1 MRAHPQ
7 IFFKLNEEVPI
18 MKIFLTGKPGSGKT
32 TILMNI
38 IERLKIEGLK
48 IGGIMTPDIRT
59 KGRRTAFKIVDL
71 YSGKEGI
78 LASIDQ
84 PTGPKISK
92 YKVNLDS
99 IDKIAVNA
107 IKNAL
112 IKADIVVIDE
122 LGPMEFCSKKFQDVV
137 KDVLYSKKPL
147 LATIHFRLK
156 HPLLEQIR
164 ARKDAKL
171 FTLRRG
177 EVEFLTEKLLQI
189 ILEEL
194 KK

>member
-1 MRAHPQ
+1 
-7 IFFKLNEEVPI
+7 

-32 TILMNI
+32 TILMKI

-59 KGRRTAFKIVDL
+59 KGRRIAFKIVDL
-71 YSGKEGI
+71 SSGKEGI
-78 LASIDQ
+78 LASVDQ

-112 IKADIVVIDE
+112 TKADVVVIDE